1 MPGFAVT
8 SSISASEGKAMSAY
22 IKNVGTAPTLLCT
35 AVKKARVTSLE
46 AINTEGGILPFDLIL
61 RREVNSTITESYIVK
76 GLRVF
81 KRKHVV
87 LSLVDQ
93 DPRVD
98 ADKMADLPH
107 TEIVLLPGDSLYAV
121 SKLPDSFDVTVT
133 YSEGI
138 S

>member
-1 MPGFAVT
+1 MPGYAIN
-8 SSISASEGKAMSAY
+8 SSVANEGQAKSAY
-22 IKNVGTAPTLLCT
+22 IKNVGTANTLLLT
-35 AVKKARVTSLE
+35 AAKKTRVTSLE

-61 RREVNSTITESYIVK
+61 RRTVNNIATESYIVK
-76 GLRVF
+76 GTRVF

-87 LSLVDQ
+87 ISTVEQ
-93 DPRVD
+93 DPRIN
-98 ADKMADLPH
+98 ADKMEDLPH
-107 TEIVLLPGDSLYAV
+107 TEIVLLPGDELYAV

>member
-1 MPGFAVT
+1 MPGYAIN
-8 SSISASEGKAMSAY
+8 SSVVNEGQAKSAY
-22 IKNVGTAPTLLCT
+22 IKNVGTANTLLLT
-35 AVKKARVTSLE
+35 ATKKSRVTSLE

-61 RREVNSTITESYIVK
+61 RRTVNNVATESYIVK
-76 GLRVF
+76 GTRVF

-87 LSLVDQ
+87 LSMVDQ
-93 DPRVD
+93 DPRIN
-98 ADKMADLPH
+98 ADKMEDLPH
-107 TEIVLLPGDSLYAV
+107 TEIVLLPGDELYAV

>member
-8 SSISASEGKAMSAY
+8 SSIAASEGKANSAY
-22 IKNVGTAPTLLCT
+22 VKNVGVSPTLLLT
-35 AVKKARVTSLE
+35 AAKKSRVTSLE

-61 RREVNSTITESYIVK
+61 RRTANNITTDSYIVK

-107 TEIVLLPGDSLYAV
+107 TEVVLLPGDSLYAV

>member
-1 MPGFAVT
+1 MPGFAVQ
-8 SSISASEGKAMSAY
+8 SQSAASEGKATSAY
-22 IKNVGTAPTLLCT
+22 IKNVGTEPTLLCT

-61 RREVNSTITESYIVK
+61 RRTVNSVETDSYIVK
-76 GLRVF
+76 GIRVF
-81 KRKHVV
+81 KRKHVI

-93 DPRVD
+93 DPRID

-107 TEIVLLPGDSLYAV
+107 TEVVLLPGDQLYAV